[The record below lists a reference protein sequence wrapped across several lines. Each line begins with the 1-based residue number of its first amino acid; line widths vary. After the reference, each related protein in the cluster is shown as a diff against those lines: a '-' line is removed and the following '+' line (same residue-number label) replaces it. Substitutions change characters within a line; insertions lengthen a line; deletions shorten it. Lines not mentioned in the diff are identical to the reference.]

1 MTVIIE
7 LPWPPRSLSPNAR
20 FHWSRK
26 ARDAKHARQVA
37 AWSVRGAGIR
47 PGDFDIP
54 GKLKVTWIF
63 HEPDKRRRDD
73 DNLISSVKAF
83 RDGVA
88 DALGIDDSKFETTIR
103 RGPQVKG
110 GLVTVELEAA

>member
-1 MTVIIE
+1 VIAIT

-20 FHWSRK
+20 VHWSRK

-37 AWSVRGAGIR
+37 GWCVREAGIR

-54 GKLKVTWIF
+54 GKLKVTWVF
-63 HEPDKRRRDD
+63 QEPDKRRRDD

-88 DALGIDDSKFETTIR
+88 DALGIDDSRFETTIR
-103 RGPQVKG
+103 RGTPVKG
-110 GLVTVELEAA
+110 GAVRVILEAA

>member
-1 MTVIIE
+1 MIAIT
-7 LPWPPRSLSPNAR
+7 LPWPPKSLSPNSR
-20 FHWSRK
+20 KHWAVK

-37 AWSVRGAGIR
+37 GRCVREAGIR

-54 GKLKVTWIF
+54 GKLKVTWVF
-63 HEPDKRRRDD
+63 QEPDKRRRDD

-88 DALGIDDSKFETTIR
+88 DALGIDDSRFETTIR
-103 RGPQVKG
+103 RDAPVKG
-110 GLVTVELEAA
+110 GAVRVILEAA